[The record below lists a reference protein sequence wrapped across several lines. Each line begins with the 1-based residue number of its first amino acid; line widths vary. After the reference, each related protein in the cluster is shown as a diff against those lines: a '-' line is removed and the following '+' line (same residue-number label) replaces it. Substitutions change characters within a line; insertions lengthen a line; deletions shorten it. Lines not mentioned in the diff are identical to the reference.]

1 MVVEGGVVQQ
11 PNVSYKISGYNLN
24 FIDENGDPR
33 APADG
38 VEIFGL
44 FRGLD
49 VSRKALGTAAARQI
63 GTNSDDV
70 PSITLADSRYAN
82 TAGDTFTG
90 DVTVSG
96 DLSVT
101 GSVDGRD
108 IASDGSKL
116 DTIESGADVTDTANV
131 TAAGALMASE
141 LTNESAVKNI
151 DQELTTTS
159 SVDFSSVTVSGTV
172 TADDFNTVSDIAL
185 KENVETISDALD
197 TVIALRGTTF
207 TFKESGKDSLGL
219 IAQEVEEVVPSM
231 VATHPETGNKTVSYS
246 NLVGLL
252 VEAIKEQQSQI
263 DDLKSKVYK

>member
-1 MVVEGGVVQQ
+1 MSYIGTRPELAILERVGPFTGDGTTSSFTLSRPPGNAEALLVVEGGVVQQ
-11 PNVSYKISGYNLN
+11 PNVSYEISGYNLN
-24 FIDENGDPR
+24 FIDGNGDPR
-33 APADG
+33 APSAG

-49 VSRKALGTAAARQI
+49 VSRKALGTAASRQI
-63 GTNSDDV
+63 GTNSNDV

-90 DVTVSG
+90 NVS
-96 DLSVT
+96 
-101 GSVDGRD
+101 
-108 IASDGSKL
+108 
-116 DTIESGADVTDTANV
+116 
-131 TAAGALMASE
+131 
-141 LTNESAVKNI
+141 
-151 DQELTTTS
+151 
-159 SVDFSSVTVSGTV
+159 VSGTV

-185 KENVETISDALD
+185 KENVETIGNALD
-197 TVIALRGTTF
+197 TVTALRGVTF

-219 IAQEVEEVVPSM
+219 IAQEVEKVVPSM

-252 VEAIKEQQSQI
+252 IEAIKEQQSQI